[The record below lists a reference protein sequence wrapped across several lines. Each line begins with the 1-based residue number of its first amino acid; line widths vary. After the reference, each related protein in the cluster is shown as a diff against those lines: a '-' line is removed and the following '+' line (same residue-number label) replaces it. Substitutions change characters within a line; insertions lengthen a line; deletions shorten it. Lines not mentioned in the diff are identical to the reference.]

1 MPTYSVPLHVTASA
15 IRRRIMMSAPPGN
28 GYVIQSDSTADE
40 GYSWVLAG
48 GGGGTTNHAALNNL
62 GWLYSGHT
70 HTSTGIAGFNGVT
83 AAVYGYGTAGGVAAY
98 NTTVAS
104 FGALTPVEG
113 KWLGYSSGALTWSTP
128 TAAVDWVTFVA
139 QASNPGGA
147 STTST
152 LYMSDGTE
160 YDTGTLVWSRKTVF
174 REAMAIG
181 EPGTEQADIKLGG
194 TTYAVPLKVN
204 SFGTARAGLALH
216 QHSNTVEPDL
226 VFARARGTT
235 SSHTIVQ
242 DTDIFGRI
250 IFSGWL
256 DATVGY
262 ARGAEIR
269 AHADGTISTT
279 SIPTRIDFAT
289 AGVGTTSVTDRWC
302 ILPSGTFRPA
312 ADATYQIGNNTY
324 TPLEV
329 WSLQYTNRVQAAVQA
344 PSGGWSTSLA
354 AFWTKTGGLPQ
365 HTYNGTDRQLAL
377 AGANADITS
386 LSGMSGLVLN
396 PSSTTGMISIGN
408 VVALS
413 LDGTGPKAGI
423 RISNEFNGVS
433 VAEPLLIL
441 DHTSASG
448 ANQLIRTRSL
458 GTSGSKSTVVSGTN
472 ISDDTWWAY
481 NGTNYQLAVGQAV
494 AVDAAL
500 SGGTPPGRIVWSLRN
515 SSGTY
520 AERMRLNGAALTMS
534 VPLAFNN
541 SGDAS
546 STFDAI
552 KQTGTTT
559 SSGVFEAATP
569 AEQSSTTVLTSDD
582 HRLIYSY
589 PPDKC
594 GSRTSAANA
603 AGSGTGF
610 MEGITYF
617 ATPARN
623 YITGFGHID
632 SNTSSTTADRGWYL
646 TPSTNSHLTF
656 AKLVGSR
663 VSAKFA
669 VPSDN
674 LRGFVA
680 FAEAGSPT
688 LVPANAA
695 NTLEVI
701 RLGVYNN
708 VFTWSISDGTNETT
722 GSLTTTGH
730 TAGTVYEY
738 EIIWTSSTN
747 VTFNIYN
754 ADRSALL
761 ETTNRTT
768 GIPASGSTTQCFI
781 GVFIRPAAT
790 TPTIYYGLGRLRIP

>member
-128 TAAVDWVTFVA
+128 TAAVDWVTFVG

-160 YDTGTLVWSRKTVF
+160 YDAGTLVWSRKTVF

-194 TTYAVPLKVN
+194 VTYAAPLKVN
-204 SFGTARAGLALH
+204 SFGASRAACILH

-242 DTDIFGRI
+242 DTDIFGRL

-256 DATVGY
+256 DGTIGY

-312 ADATYQIGNNTY
+312 ADNAYQVGNVTYAA
-324 TPLEV
+324 LEV
-329 WSLQYTNRVQAAVQA
+329 WAYQYSGKEQAAVQA
-344 PSGGWSTSLA
+344 PSGGWTGRW
-354 AFWTKTGGLPQ
+354 AFWGKTGAPSEPYYTDDG
-365 HTYNGTDRQLAL
+365 GTDRRLIMRT
-377 AGANADITS
+377 DI
-386 LSGMSGLVLN
+386 
-396 PSSTTGMISIGN
+396 
-408 VVALS
+408 
-413 LDGTGPKAGI
+413 GT
-423 RISNEFNGVS
+423 
-433 VAEPLLIL
+433 
-441 DHTSASG
+441 TSA
-448 ANQLIRTRSL
+448 A
-458 GTSGSKSTVVSGTN
+458 
-472 ISDDTWWAY
+472 
-481 NGTNYQLAVGQAV
+481 
-494 AVDAAL
+494 
-500 SGGTPPGRIVWSLRN
+500 
-515 SSGTY
+515 
-520 AERMRLNGAALTMS
+520 
-534 VPLAFNN
+534 
-541 SGDAS
+541 
-546 STFDAI
+546 
-552 KQTGTTT
+552 
-559 SSGVFEAATP
+559 GVFEAATP
-569 AEQSSTTVLTSDD
+569 AEQSSSTVLTSDD

-594 GSRTSAANA
+594 GSRTAAGNA

-610 MEGITYF
+610 LEGITYF

-623 YITGFGHID
+623 YIAGFGHID
-632 SNTSSTTADRGWYL
+632 SNISSTTADRGWYL
-646 TPSTNSHLTF
+646 TPSVNSHLTF

-680 FAEAGSPT
+680 FTEAGAPT
-688 LVPANAA
+688 LVPANAG

-722 GSLTTTGH
+722 GSLTNTGH

-768 GIPASGSTTQCFI
+768 GIPASGSTTTCFI